1 MSGEQKGFTL
11 VEVLVAV
18 SILALVMVT
27 LGQSMGAT
35 ARAYTNINET
45 HLGFLVASD
54 KLVEMQVYQQWPS
67 TGTSDSEVSRNGRDW
82 WIETTVSEG
91 PYPDTRRV
99 DIEVGPLRGNDK
111 GNRPLVA
118 LHDAG
123 VGIELLTALQ
133 GRAKKTGHPDVDKG
147 KNGDGDNHLQ

>member
-1 MSGEQKGFTL
+1 VSSGQRGFTL

-54 KLVEMQVYQQWPS
+54 KLVEMQVYQQWPT
-67 TGTSDSEVSRNGRDW
+67 TGTSDSEVTRNGRDW
-82 WIETTVSEG
+82 WVETTMSEG

-99 DIEVGPLRGNDK
+99 DIEVGPLQGDDK
-111 GNRPLVA
+111 GGMAYRLA
-118 LHDAG
+118 SL
-123 VGIELLTALQ
+123 I
-133 GRAKKTGHPDVDKG
+133 G
-147 KNGDGDNHLQ
+147 KPAS

>member
-1 MSGEQKGFTL
+1 MRSGQRGFTL

-54 KLVEMQVYQQWPS
+54 KLVEMQVYQQWPT
-67 TGTSDSEVSRNGRDW
+67 TGTSDSEVTRNGRDW
-82 WIETTVSEG
+82 WIETTISVG

-99 DIEVGPLRGNDK
+99 DIEVGPLQGDDK
-111 GNRPLVA
+111 GGMAYRLA
-118 LHDAG
+118 SL
-123 VGIELLTALQ
+123 I
-133 GRAKKTGHPDVDKG
+133 G
-147 KNGDGDNHLQ
+147 KPAS

>member
-1 MSGEQKGFTL
+1 MSSGQRGFTL

-67 TGTSDSEVSRNGRDW
+67 TGTSDSEVTRNGRDW
-82 WIETTVSEG
+82 WIETTISEG

-99 DIEVGPLRGNDK
+99 DIEVGPMQNDDKRGMAY
-111 GNRPLVA
+111 RLA
-118 LHDAG
+118 SL
-123 VGIELLTALQ
+123 I
-133 GRAKKTGHPDVDKG
+133 G
-147 KNGDGDNHLQ
+147 KPAS

>member
-1 MSGEQKGFTL
+1 VSRVQRGFTL

-99 DIEVGPLRGNDK
+99 DIEVGPLLQGDDK
-111 GNRPLVA
+111 GGMAYRLA
-118 LHDAG
+118 SL
-123 VGIELLTALQ
+123 I
-133 GRAKKTGHPDVDKG
+133 G
-147 KNGDGDNHLQ
+147 KPAS

>member
-1 MSGEQKGFTL
+1 VSSGQRGFTL

-67 TGTSDSEVSRNGRDW
+67 TGTSDSEVTRNGRDW
-82 WIETTVSEG
+82 WIETTISEG

-99 DIEVGPLRGNDK
+99 DIDVGPLQDDDK
-111 GNRPLVA
+111 GGMAYHLA
-118 LHDAG
+118 SL
-123 VGIELLTALQ
+123 I
-133 GRAKKTGHPDVDKG
+133 G
-147 KNGDGDNHLQ
+147 KPASE

>member
-1 MSGEQKGFTL
+1 MSSGQRGFTL

-67 TGTSDSEVSRNGRDW
+67 TGTSDSEVTRNGRDW
-82 WIETTVSEG
+82 WIETTISEG

-99 DIEVGPLRGNDK
+99 DIDVGPLQDDDK
-111 GNRPLVA
+111 GGMAYHLA
-118 LHDAG
+118 SL
-123 VGIELLTALQ
+123 I
-133 GRAKKTGHPDVDKG
+133 G
-147 KNGDGDNHLQ
+147 KPASE

>member
-1 MSGEQKGFTL
+1 
-11 VEVLVAV
+11 V

-99 DIEVGPLRGNDK
+99 DIEVGPLLQGDDK
-111 GNRPLVA
+111 GGMAYRLA
-118 LHDAG
+118 SL
-123 VGIELLTALQ
+123 I
-133 GRAKKTGHPDVDKG
+133 G
-147 KNGDGDNHLQ
+147 KPAS

>member
-1 MSGEQKGFTL
+1 MSDRQQGFTL

-54 KLVEMQVYQQWPS
+54 KLVEMQVYQQWPT
-67 TGTSDSEVSRNGRDW
+67 TGTSDSEVTRNGRDW
-82 WIETTVSEG
+82 WIETTISEG

-99 DIEVGPLRGNDK
+99 DIEVGPMQNDDK
-111 GNRPLVA
+111 GGMAYQLA
-118 LHDAG
+118 SL
-123 VGIELLTALQ
+123 I
-133 GRAKKTGHPDVDKG
+133 G
-147 KNGDGDNHLQ
+147 KPASG

>member
-1 MSGEQKGFTL
+1 MRGQQRGFTL
-11 VEVLVAV
+11 LEVLVAV

-27 LGQSMGAT
+27 LGQSMGIT
-35 ARAYTNINET
+35 ARAYTNINDT

-67 TGTSDSEVSRNGRDW
+67 TGTSDSEVTRNGRDW

-99 DIEVGPLRGNDK
+99 DIEVGLLQGDDK
-111 GNRPLVA
+111 GGMTYHLA
-118 LHDAG
+118 SL
-123 VGIELLTALQ
+123 I
-133 GRAKKTGHPDVDKG
+133 G
-147 KNGDGDNHLQ
+147 KPAS

>member
-1 MSGEQKGFTL
+1 VSSGQRGFTL

-67 TGTSDSEVSRNGRDW
+67 TGTSDSEVTRNGRDW
-82 WIETTVSEG
+82 WIETTISEG

-99 DIEVGPLRGNDK
+99 DIDVGLLQDDDK
-111 GNRPLVA
+111 GGMAYHLA
-118 LHDAG
+118 SL
-123 VGIELLTALQ
+123 I
-133 GRAKKTGHPDVDKG
+133 G
-147 KNGDGDNHLQ
+147 KPASE

>member
-1 MSGEQKGFTL
+1 VSSGQRGFTL

-67 TGTSDSEVSRNGRDW
+67 TGTSDSEVTRNGRDW
-82 WIETTVSEG
+82 WIETTISEG

-99 DIEVGPLRGNDK
+99 DIEVGPMQNDDKRGMAY
-111 GNRPLVA
+111 RLA
-118 LHDAG
+118 SL
-123 VGIELLTALQ
+123 I
-133 GRAKKTGHPDVDKG
+133 G
-147 KNGDGDNHLQ
+147 KPAS

>member
-1 MSGEQKGFTL
+1 MRVRQQHGFTL

-67 TGTSDSEVSRNGRDW
+67 TGTTDSEVNSNGRDW

-91 PYPDTRRV
+91 PYPDTRRL
-99 DIEVGPLRGNDK
+99 DIEVGLMQDDK
-111 GNRPLVA
+111 K
-118 LHDAG
+118 AG
-123 VGIELLTALQ
+123 MAYHLASLI
-133 GRAKKTGHPDVDKG
+133 G
-147 KNGDGDNHLQ
+147 KPAQ

>member
-1 MSGEQKGFTL
+1 MRSGQRGFTL

-67 TGTSDSEVSRNGRDW
+67 TGVSDSEVTRNGRDW
-82 WIETTVSEG
+82 WIETTISEG

-99 DIEVGPLRGNDK
+99 DIEVGLLQDDSKRGMAYH
-111 GNRPLVA
+111 LA
-118 LHDAG
+118 SL
-123 VGIELLTALQ
+123 I
-133 GRAKKTGHPDVDKG
+133 G
-147 KNGDGDNHLQ
+147 KPASG

>member
-1 MSGEQKGFTL
+1 MRSGQRGFTL

-54 KLVEMQVYQQWPS
+54 KLVEMQVYQQWPT
-67 TGTSDSEVSRNGRDW
+67 TGTSDSEVTRRGRDW
-82 WIETTVSEG
+82 WIETTISEG

-99 DIEVGPLRGNDK
+99 DIEVGPLQGDDK
-111 GNRPLVA
+111 GGMAYRLA
-118 LHDAG
+118 SL
-123 VGIELLTALQ
+123 I
-133 GRAKKTGHPDVDKG
+133 G
-147 KNGDGDNHLQ
+147 KPAS